1 MESGLVGKI
10 RMPYPPRGEM
20 FALVKEF
27 SGGSRLIAVCEDE
40 KTRMVR
46 ITGRLKK
53 KVWVRWG
60 DLIIIKKWTV
70 QENSKADL
78 VYKYTKTQKDTL
90 KFKGLLPDNMDV
102 KL

>member
-1 MESGLVGKI
+1 MSKL
-10 RMPYPPRGEM
+10 RLPYKPRGEM

-27 SGGSRLIAVCEDE
+27 SGGSRLVAVCEDN

-46 ITGRLKK
+46 IGGRLKK

-60 DLIIIKKWTV
+60 DLIIIKKWV
-70 QENSKADL
+70 IQEDSKADL
-78 VYKYTKTQKDTL
+78 VYRYTKTQKEVL
-90 KFKGLLPDNMDV
+90 KREGMLPANMDV

>member
-1 MESGLVGKI
+1 MSKI
-10 RMPYPPRGEM
+10 RLPYSPRGEM

-70 QENSKADL
+70 QEDSKADL
-78 VYKYTKTQKDTL
+78 VYRYTKTQKDTL
-90 KFKGLLPDNMDV
+90 KSKRLLPENMDM

>member
-1 MESGLVGKI
+1 MGKL
-10 RMPYPPRGEM
+10 RLPYKPRGEM

-27 SGGSRLIAVCEDE
+27 SGGSRLVAVCEDN

-46 ITGRLKK
+46 IGGRLKK

-60 DLIIIKKWTV
+60 DLIIIKKWV
-70 QENSKADL
+70 IQEDSKADL
-78 VYKYTKTQKDTL
+78 VYRYTKTQKEVL
-90 KFKGLLPDNMDV
+90 KREGMLPDNMDV

>member
-1 MESGLVGKI
+1 MSKL
-10 RMPYPPRGEM
+10 RLPYKPRGEM

-27 SGGSRLIAVCEDE
+27 SGGSRLVAVCEDN

-46 ITGRLKK
+46 IGGRLKK

-60 DLIIIKKWTV
+60 DLIIIKKWV
-70 QENSKADL
+70 IQEDSKADL
-78 VYKYTKTQKDTL
+78 VYRYTKTQRDTL
-90 KFKGLLPDNMDV
+90 KSQRLLPDNMDI

>member
-1 MESGLVGKI
+1 MNMESGLVGKI

-27 SGGSRLIAVCEDE
+27 SGGSRLI
-40 KTRMVR
+40 R

-53 KVWVRWG
+53 KVWIRWG

>member
-1 MESGLVGKI
+1 MGKL
-10 RMPYPPRGEM
+10 RLPYKPRGEM

-27 SGGSRLIAVCEDE
+27 SGGSRLVAVCEDN

-46 ITGRLKK
+46 IGGRLKK

-60 DLIIIKKWTV
+60 DLIIIKKWV
-70 QENSKADL
+70 IQEDSKDDL
-78 VYKYTKTQKDTL
+78 VYRYNKTQKEVL
-90 KFKGLLPDNMDV
+90 KREGMLPDNMDV

>member
-1 MESGLVGKI
+1 MSKL
-10 RMPYPPRGEM
+10 RLPYKPRGEM

-27 SGGSRLIAVCEDE
+27 SGGSRLVAVCEDN

-46 ITGRLKK
+46 IGGRLKK

-60 DLIIIKKWTV
+60 DLIIIKKWV
-70 QENSKADL
+70 IQEDSKADL
-78 VYKYTKTQKDTL
+78 VYRYTKTQKEVL
-90 KFKGLLPDNMDV
+90 KREGLLPDSMDV

>member
-1 MESGLVGKI
+1 MSKL
-10 RMPYPPRGEM
+10 RLPYKPRGEM

-27 SGGSRLIAVCEDE
+27 SGGSRLVAVCEDN

-46 ITGRLKK
+46 IGGRLKK

-60 DLIIIKKWTV
+60 DLIIIKKWV
-70 QENSKADL
+70 IQEDSKADL
-78 VYKYTKTQKDTL
+78 VYRYTKTQKDTL
-90 KFKGLLPDNMDV
+90 KSKGLLPDNMDV

>member
-1 MESGLVGKI
+1 MSKL
-10 RMPYPPRGEM
+10 RRPYKPRGEM

-27 SGGSRLIAVCEDE
+27 SGGSRLVAVCEDN

-46 ITGRLKK
+46 IGGRLKK

-60 DLIIIKKWTV
+60 DLIIIKKWV
-70 QENSKADL
+70 IQEDSKADL
-78 VYKYTKTQKDTL
+78 VYRYTKTQKEVL
-90 KFKGLLPDNMDV
+90 KREGLLPDSMDV

>member
-1 MESGLVGKI
+1 MSKL
-10 RMPYPPRGEM
+10 RLPYKPRGEM

-27 SGGSRLIAVCEDE
+27 SGGSRLVAVCEDN

-46 ITGRLKK
+46 IGGRLKK

-60 DLIIIKKWTV
+60 DLIIIKKWV
-70 QENSKADL
+70 IQEDAKADL
-78 VYKYTKTQKDTL
+78 VYRYTKTQKEIL
-90 KFKGLLPDNMDV
+90 KREGLLPDSMDV